1 MSLRSLQTQ
10 GAADNSEQ
18 EAADFITFQDHN
30 QQPCKADCRQGGNGI
45 FGSRHPQFRTTGPV
59 PVPGKSLLAGLL
71 KDLLTAG
78 LLKTP
83 WFTAGW
89 PAEGCL
95 PCGTRV
101 DFVHIC
107 RNVTL
112 GFRRQWLKVCTCGRS
127 QFFPRSIFP
136 ARLAGW
142 PPLFRLSIP
151 PGSALVRQVKAEN
164 FRPGCG
170 GVKPGLG
177 SAQSVCLQWHWKLD
191 LAASPQRRHQRQHHG
206 NDPQADERRKGT
218 KAQRNDQFDSQG
230 RGALLRVPLGGAPQ
244 LR

>member
-1 MSLRSLQTQ
+1 MHY
-10 GAADNSEQ
+10 GMNGG
-18 EAADFITFQDHN
+18 
-30 QQPCKADCRQGGNGI
+30 QGGNGI

-71 KDLLTAG
+71 KDLLTVG

-83 WFTAGW
+83 WFAAGW

-136 ARLAGW
+136 ALLAGW

-170 GVKPGLG
+170 GVKRALG
-177 SAQSVCLQWHWKLD
+177 SKQSVVCNGSGNLTWQRHRRDGTSASTTGTTPKQTNAGRAQRPSGMTSFTPS
-191 LAASPQRRHQRQHHG
+191 AAARFSASRW
-206 NDPQADERRKGT
+206 AERRSC
-218 KAQRNDQFDSQG
+218 ADS
-230 RGALLRVPLGGAPQ
+230 A
-244 LR
+244 